1 MYHKINHFKLKNS
14 LAFSAFT
21 MLCDHHHYLVLEHFY
36 HPKYPDE

>member
-1 MYHKINHFKLKNS
+1 MYHKINHFTLNNS

-21 MLCDHHHYLVLEHFY
+21 VVSDHHHYLVLEHSY